1 MPDFSPPP
9 DERALAA
16 RLAEARRRMSAL
28 DLPGPLAARLH
39 RQFIAVCDAVKA
51 AGADEETG
59 ERRLSAF
66 LVALERAGAKAARRG
81 NAKNN
86 SLLLFRHNSLSAA
99 RGGGHEQARPDR
111 RGF

>member
-1 MPDFSPPP
+1 MPDFSPPQ
-9 DERALAA
+9 DERALAV

-28 DLPGPLAARLH
+28 DLPGPLAVRLH

-66 LVALERAGAKAARRG
+66 LVALEQASAKIARRG
-81 NAKNN
+81 NTKNN
-86 SLLLFRHNSLSAA
+86 SQLHFVIIRCRSQ
-99 RGGGHEQARPDR
+99 GWGT
-111 RGF
+111 

>member
-9 DERALAA
+9 DARPLAA
-16 RLAEARRRMSAL
+16 RLAEARKRMSAL
-28 DLPGPLAARLH
+28 DLPGPLEARLH

-66 LVALERAGAKAARRG
+66 LAALEQASAKIRRG
-81 NAKNN
+81 ISKDN
-86 SLLLFRHNSLSAA
+86 S
-99 RGGGHEQARPDR
+99 
-111 RGF
+111 

>member
-9 DERALAA
+9 DGRPLAV
-16 RLAEARRRMSAL
+16 RLAEARKRMSAL
-28 DLPGPLAARLH
+28 DLPGPLAARLN

-66 LVALERAGAKAARRG
+66 LAALEQASTKIARRG
-81 NAKNN
+81 NSKDN
-86 SLLLFRHNSLSAA
+86 S
-99 RGGGHEQARPDR
+99 
-111 RGF
+111 

>member
-9 DERALAA
+9 DGRPLPV
-16 RLAEARRRMSAL
+16 RLAEARKRMSAL
-28 DLPGPLAARLH
+28 DLPGPLAARLN

-66 LVALERAGAKAARRG
+66 LAALEQASAKIARRG
-81 NAKNN
+81 NSKDN
-86 SLLLFRHNSLSAA
+86 S
-99 RGGGHEQARPDR
+99 
-111 RGF
+111 